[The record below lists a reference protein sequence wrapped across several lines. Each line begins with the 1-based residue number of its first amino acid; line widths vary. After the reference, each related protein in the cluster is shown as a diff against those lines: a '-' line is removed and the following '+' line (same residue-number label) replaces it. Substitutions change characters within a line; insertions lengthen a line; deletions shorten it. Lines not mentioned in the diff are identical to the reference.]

1 MEGFPRSQRH
11 TFLDAGHTR
20 LLSVGRDWG
29 IVGWRVLRG
38 PEIFG
43 AGSVVFLPFA
53 DKQVGTRTSK
63 ENTYGA
69 TGKSGFLFGIG
80 SDMMT
85 GGEDVIEKRE
95 GGEVGRRKVGE
106 GEGRGRI

>member
-1 MEGFPRSQRH
+1 M
-11 TFLDAGHTR
+11 AGVFCGVLKFSELGQWFFS
-20 LLSVGRDWG
+20 LLPISR
-29 IVGWRVLRG
+29 
-38 PEIFG
+38 
-43 AGSVVFLPFA
+43 
-53 DKQVGTRTSK
+53 QVGTRTSK

-85 GGEDVIEKRE
+85 GGADVIEKRE
-95 GGEVGRRKVGE
+95 GGEVRRRKVGE

>member
-53 DKQVGTRTSK
+53 DKQAGRYQDEQRKYLRSDREV
-63 ENTYGA
+63 
-69 TGKSGFLFGIG
+69 GFLIRDRLRHDDWG
-80 SDMMT
+80 SGCD
-85 GGEDVIEKRE
+85 
-95 GGEVGRRKVGE
+95 
-106 GEGRGRI
+106 